1 MFHHDDAGH
10 LFAQAFVR
18 HAEYGGF
25 VHCRQALQARD
36 WQAAHDQ
43 LLNSAWAGQVH
54 EKRANRI
61 AGYLLTG
68 EYPA

>member
-1 MFHHDDAGH
+1 MIFNMGEGKWH
-10 LFAQAFVR
+10 
-18 HAEYGGF
+18 GF

-54 EKRANRI
+54 ATRANRI
-61 AGYLLTG
+61 ANYLLTG
-68 EYPA
+68 VYP